1 MSKKVSWTEPVLNF
15 LLDFGV
21 YGMCFAGVFMSRY
34 LPEFAGKQHISIGWS
49 IGEVII
55 SAMVSFMVM
64 FGLDSDGDHAEEEHR
79 KAAKEAKRRNWH
91 RRAAYALAMGFMW
104 QQLIGII

>member
-1 MSKKVSWTEPVLNF
+1 MHF

-34 LPEFAGKQHISIGWS
+34 LPEFATKTEITINWS
-49 IGEVII
+49 WGEIII

-64 FGLDSDGDHAEEEHR
+64 FGLDSDDKHAEEESR
-79 KAAKEAKRRNWH
+79 RAAKEAKRRNWY

-104 QQLIGII
+104 QQLIGIV